1 MAFYRCGG
9 KNHYDEGWTAGDA
22 AGYTDGYNQGKAEKR
37 DSGYVDGTYTLHD
50 THGDKWADTVS
61 IPGISRVD
69 AIVSAYF
76 TDLEGGRHGFENLA
90 ITGTNSVYYQVDG
103 AFSTGWDITIT
114 GRQYHA
120 ND

>member
-9 KNHYDEGWTAGDA
+9 KNHYDEGYTAGDA

-37 DSGYVDGTYTLHD
+37 NSGYVDGTYTASNVNEWE
-50 THGDKWADTVS
+50 KTVT
-61 IPGISRVD
+61 IPNISRVD
-69 AIVSAYF
+69 AIVSASL
-76 TDLEGGRHGFENLA
+76 TDVNGGRHGFAGIYIN
-90 ITGTNSVYYQVDG
+90 GTNTVHYDVDG
-103 AFSTGWDITIT
+103 AFSQGWNVSIT